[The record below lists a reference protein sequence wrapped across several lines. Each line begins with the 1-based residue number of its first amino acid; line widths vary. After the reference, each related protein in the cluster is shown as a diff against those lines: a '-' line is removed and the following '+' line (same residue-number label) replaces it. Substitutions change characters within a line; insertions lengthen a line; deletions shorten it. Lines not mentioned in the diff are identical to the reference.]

1 MSLYYVF
8 ACSVK
13 TVTCYTCMIAAST
26 SPSGGERADNQVT
39 LTYIMKCLGG
49 GTRIRVDVLACGVK
63 RDLPTALR
71 SIGLNNAPLWTY
83 LLAMFCST
91 FFSN

>member
-1 MSLYYVF
+1 
-8 ACSVK
+8 
-13 TVTCYTCMIAAST
+13 MIAAST

-49 GTRIRVDVLACGVK
+49 GTRIRVDVSACGVK

-71 SIGLNNAPLWTY
+71 SIGLKH
-83 LLAMFCST
+83 CST
-91 FFSN
+91 MDIFISHLLLHVFFFH